1 MLLNNQWI
9 TEEIK
14 EEIKKHPQTKWQ
26 WKRNNP
32 KPMVHSKSSS
42 KSEVHR
48 NTILPREMRKISNNL
63 SLHLK
68 QWEKDKQNPKL
79 AKGKKPWRAEINE
92 TGTKNTLA
100 KINETKS
107 WFFEKIKLIR
117 LLARLIKKKGRE
129 FKSIKLEWK
138 KL

>member
-68 QWEKDKQNPKL
+68 QWEKEWQTTKL
-79 AKGKKPWRAEINE
+79 LEGKKIIKIIAEIVE
-92 TGTKNTLA
+92 RKMKKTIA
-100 KINETKS
+100 KINTRHKN
-107 WFFEKIKLIR
+107 
-117 LLARLIKKKGRE
+117 
-129 FKSIKLEWK
+129 KLEMD
-138 KL
+138 